1 MLLIFIQPQVNDT
14 RNPFIDSEAHEV
26 DETDDSGDVNEV
38 DDDFIT
44 ENEESADESV
54 LRENNDNGTSLQVNI
69 TLNEF

>member
-1 MLLIFIQPQVNDT
+1 MLLIFIQPQVNDA

-26 DETDDSGDVNEV
+26 DETDDSRDVNEV

-44 ENEESADESV
+44 ENEESADESI